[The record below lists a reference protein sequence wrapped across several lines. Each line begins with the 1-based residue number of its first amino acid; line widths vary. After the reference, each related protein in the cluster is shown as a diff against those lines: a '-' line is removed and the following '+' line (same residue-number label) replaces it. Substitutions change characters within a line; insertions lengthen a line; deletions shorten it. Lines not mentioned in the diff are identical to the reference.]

1 MKKNDTVFLQHILE
15 AINQIEVYTSNV
27 SYEQFLQE
35 RLLQD
40 GVVRQL
46 EIIGEA
52 SRNLS
57 ADFRDQ
63 HPEIS

>member
-57 ADFRDQ
+57 IDFRDQ
-63 HPEIS
+63 HSEIS